1 MKYLFE
7 QKAPAGLPDR
17 PAWPDVP
24 PDIVLCLEKTIG
36 QKIIGADI
44 ASGGYGPSAAFI
56 AKTAAGK
63 FFFIKGTHPGQDA
76 HGFKALE
83 QEIAAYQASPEIA
96 EVSPRYLGRV
106 DQGDDDDW
114 HLAVFDFV
122 LGAHT
127 PLPWNES
134 KMVAVFDVLK
144 KIHGAQPSLAP
155 VSQDSFMKDFISGK
169 GGWHRIFNEERPRKN
184 FLSLFKDQ
192 EMALDW
198 LSSSLPALIA
208 ATEDAQNLGGV
219 TGIIHGDLRSDNIL
233 FDQNGR
239 VFLIDWT
246 NACIGPV
253 ILDLAFFIS
262 GLAAE
267 SGIPAQKLLE
277 IYQDRTGFSFTCRDI
292 GCALAAVS
300 GYYAVSAGKAVPPR
314 LPQLRWVQK
323 QHLWGSLCWLTDSL
337 VLPAPPEFDA

>member
-1 MKYLFE
+1 
-7 QKAPAGLPDR
+7 
-17 PAWPDVP
+17 
-24 PDIVLCLEKTIG
+24 
-36 QKIIGADI
+36 
-44 ASGGYGPSAAFI
+44 
-56 AKTAAGK
+56 
-63 FFFIKGTHPGQDA
+63 
-76 HGFKALE
+76 
-83 QEIAAYQASPEIA
+83 
-96 EVSPRYLGRV
+96 
-106 DQGDDDDW
+106 
-114 HLAVFDFV
+114 
-122 LGAHT
+122 
-127 PLPWNES
+127 
-134 KMVAVFDVLK
+134 
-144 KIHGAQPSLAP
+144 
-155 VSQDSFMKDFISGK
+155 MKDFISGK

-267 SGIPAQKLLE
+267 SSIPAQKLLE

-292 GCALAAVS
+292 LCWRLFRVIALFQQ
-300 GYYAVSAGKAVPPR
+300 AVPPHTASA
-314 LPQLRWVQK
+314 LGTK
-323 QHLWGSLCWLTDSL
+323 QHLWGVLLADRSLFAS
-337 VLPAPPEFDA
+337 AAGS